1 MNQKFRSNADF
12 LHQPSNQ
19 KHNSKKKYPHKEKE
33 HQRDELLSEED
44 TIKFGNESHDF
55 HLHGP
60 FGNQRKDLLE
70 DNKV

>member
-1 MNQKFRSNADF
+1 
-12 LHQPSNQ
+12 
-19 KHNSKKKYPHKEKE
+19 
-33 HQRDELLSEED
+33 LLSEED

-60 FGNQRKDLLE
+60 FGQRKDLLE